1 MNVLQIKY
9 QRYLFLLLFIGVILV
24 FAANL
29 AWGSV
34 PLQLEQ
40 LWNGLT
46 GAESDPVTR
55 TILLQIRMPRTL
67 AAMIGGAALAA
78 AGLVLQV
85 FFRNPVVDAFVLG
98 ISSGSGLMVGLVMLA
113 GVTFGFHGN
122 LPMVTFLAAFTGALL
137 VMVFVLFFSCRVQ
150 NVVTLLVAGLVFGYL
165 CNAINS
171 LLIAFAQKEQLQNY
185 IHWSL
190 GSFAGVTWPQVL
202 VLAVVGVPAL
212 MGTFILGKSLN
223 ALHLG
228 EDYARS
234 MGVEIVR
241 LRQLIIIMTSCLT
254 AAVTAFAGPVAFVGL
269 AVPHLG
275 RLVFRTDDNRVLIPA
290 VILMGAIVTAGC
302 DLAARSVMAPVELP
316 LTALTSVIGAPV
328 VIYLVLKGK

>member
-1 MNVLQIKY
+1 MNVFQIK
-9 QRYLFLLLFIGVILV
+9 QHRYLFLLLFIGVVLV

-34 PLQLEQ
+34 PVRPVQ
-40 LWNGLT
+40 LWNLFT
-46 GAESDPVTR
+46 GAEADPVTAV
-55 TILLQIRMPRTL
+55 ILLQIRMPRAL
-67 AAMIGGAALAA
+67 AAMIGGAALAV

-98 ISSGSGLMVGLVMLA
+98 VSSGSGLMVGLVMLA

-122 LPMVTFLAAFTGALL
+122 LPLVIFLAAFAGAFF
-137 VMVFVLFFSCRVQ
+137 VMLFVLSFSRRVH
-150 NVVTLLVAGLVFGYL
+150 NLATLLVAGLVFGYL
-165 CNAINS
+165 CSAINS

-190 GSFAGVTWPQVL
+190 GSFAGITWPQVL
-202 VLAVVGVPAL
+202 VLAVMGVPAL
-212 MGTFILGKSLN
+212 AAVFLLGKPLN
-223 ALHLG
+223 ALLLG

-234 MGVEIVR
+234 MGVELDR
-241 LRQLIIIMTSCLT
+241 LRRWIIIITSCLT
-254 AAVTAFAGPVAFVGL
+254 AMVTAFAGPVAFVGL

-275 RLVFRTDDNRVLIPA
+275 RLVFRTADNRVLIPA
-290 VILMGAIVTAGC
+290 VIMLGALVTAGC
-302 DLAARSVMAPVELP
+302 DLAARSGMAPVELP